1 MNLNELYTQIITE
14 NSRSKENRHPVEGAT
29 HSLEG
34 VNPSCGD
41 DITLQLRV
49 KDGKIEDAG
58 FIGSGCAISQAS
70 ASLMI
75 DLVKGRTVE
84 DAHRLIS
91 LYFQMIKGKITPEEL
106 DDLEDVAALQGI
118 AHVPARVKCA
128 VLAWHTLEEALDGE
142 GKGDDGRGS
151 VTLYFCGRMF
161 RHPAAFVCQA
171 FPFGGSHFA
180 LHFSSHIFPVY
191 FSFPFI
197 CGTIYKYIS

>member
-1 MNLNELYTQIITE
+1 MELKQLYTDLI
-14 NSRSKENRHPVEGAT
+14 
-29 HSLEG
+29 LEYNKDKTNKRKISSPTVHEHG
-34 VNPSCGD
+34 HNPSCGD

-84 DAHRLIS
+84 DARRLIS

-142 GKGDDGRGS
+142 GKTDK
-151 VTLYFCGRMF
+151 VTTED
-161 RHPAAFVCQA
+161 AE
-171 FPFGGSHFA
+171 
-180 LHFSSHIFPVY
+180 
-191 FSFPFI
+191 
-197 CGTIYKYIS
+197 